1 MSQRKLPSPAM
12 LPEDTI
18 IAKYLA
24 RMAAEEDLS
33 SCLVTAWLEAM
44 QARLHLKALGS
55 ALRRA
60 EALVHEQP
68 LSPDDFAR
76 LVPRMQ
82 ALRTCLKD
90 LQPVVDGWAES
101 EVCLKATRRG
111 EQRRRGS
118 HE

>member
-1 MSQRKLPSPAM
+1 V

-18 IAKYLA
+18 IAECLA
-24 RMAAEEDLS
+24 EMAVEEDLS
-33 SCLVTAWLEAM
+33 PCLVTAWLQTM
-44 QARLHLKALGS
+44 HARLPLKALGA
-55 ALRRA
+55 ALRRT

-68 LSPDDFAR
+68 VSPDDFAR

-82 ALRTCLKD
+82 AMQACLRE